1 MWSALFDPAIQ
12 EDFEFLLGRFKTV
25 CRLWQSARK
34 YMFACLQ
41 LFSEQNDDGEG
52 YSVWCCHTGIFV
64 LLLMPIQ
71 DSVHRLGL
79 WIPVRK

>member
-12 EDFEFLLGRFKTV
+12 EDFEFLLGLSKTV
-25 CRLWQSARK
+25 CRLWQSPRK

-52 YSVWCCHTGIFV
+52 YSVWCCHIGTFV
-64 LLLMPIQ
+64 FFSCLFKILCT
-71 DSVHRLGL
+71 DFGL
-79 WIPVRK
+79 EIPVRK

>member
-12 EDFEFLLGRFKTV
+12 EDFEFLFKTV

-34 YMFACLQ
+34 HMFACLQ
-41 LFSEQNDDGEG
+41 LFSELNDDGEG
-52 YSVWCCHTGIFV
+52 YSVWCCHTGTFA
-64 LLLMPIQ
+64 LLLVPIQ

-79 WIPVRK
+79 GIPVRK